1 MRMLSNKLF
10 IAGLLTATTLGG
22 CTSATRGV
30 VNPTPAPA
38 PQISPVLQEE
48 QLGLKRVVAI
58 ARFSDETTRANNFLV
73 DKQGN
78 RLGKQASDILAS
90 RLTATQKFIMLE
102 RDAMEDV
109 MKEAK
114 LDGEPLDEVGAD
126 YIIVGSVSEFGRSN
140 ESEVGVFSRN
150 RIQVATATV
159 NVRLINTR
167 TGEIVYAEE
176 ATGQAQSE
184 ANQVLGVGQTA
195 GYNTS
200 LDDRAISAAISKLV
214 SNVMENLLDAPWQ
227 AYLVGQHN
235 GQWLMTGG
243 KSQGIEKGQRFT
255 VVTPGKLV
263 KNPQTGMNMELP
275 ASEVATIEVVGFMG
289 SGNNE
294 MSLCSLVNG
303 NVNSE
308 RLTDYRVRE
317 EESAL

>member
-1 MRMLSNKLF
+1 MRKYSNRLL
-10 IAGLLTATTLGG
+10 IAGLLSVTALGG

-38 PQISPVLQEE
+38 PQISPVFQEE

-58 ARFSDETTRANNFLV
+58 TRFSDETTRANNFLV
-73 DKQGN
+73 DNQGN

-102 RDAMEDV
+102 RDAMADV

-114 LDGEPLDEVGAD
+114 LDGDVLEDVGAD

-159 NVRLINTR
+159 NVRLVNTR
-167 TGEIVYAEE
+167 TGEIVYSEE
-176 ATGQAQSE
+176 ATGKAQSE

-195 GYNTS
+195 GYDTS

-227 AYLVGQHN
+227 AYLVGEHN

-243 KSQGIEKGQRFT
+243 KAQGVKVGQQFT
-255 VVTPGKLV
+255 VVMPGKLV

-275 ASEVATIEVVGFMG
+275 ANEVATIEVVNFMG

-294 MSLCSLVNG
+294 MSLCKLVNG
-303 NVNSE
+303 NINGE

>member
-1 MRMLSNKLF
+1 MRKYSNRLL
-10 IAGLLTATTLGG
+10 IAGLFSVTALGG

-38 PQISPVLQEE
+38 PQISPVFQEE

-58 ARFSDETTRANNFLV
+58 TRFSDETTRANNFLV
-73 DKQGN
+73 DNQGN

-90 RLTATQKFIMLE
+90 RLTATQKFVMLE
-102 RDAMEDV
+102 RDAMADV

-114 LDGEPLDEVGAD
+114 LDGDVLEDVGAD
-126 YIIVGSVSEFGRSN
+126 YIIVGAVSEFGRSN

-159 NVRLINTR
+159 NVRLVNTR
-167 TGEIVYAEE
+167 TGEIVYSEE
-176 ATGQAQSE
+176 ATGKAQSE

-195 GYNTS
+195 GYDTS

-227 AYLVGQHN
+227 AYLVGEHN

-243 KSQGIEKGQRFT
+243 KSQGVKAGQQFT
-255 VVTPGKLV
+255 VVMPGKLV

-275 ASEVATIEVVGFMG
+275 ATETATIEVVSFMG

-294 MSLCSLVNG
+294 MSLCKLVSGNING
-303 NVNSE
+303 E

>member
-1 MRMLSNKLF
+1 MRMLPKKLF
-10 IAGLLTATTLGG
+10 IASLLTATVLAG

-38 PQISPVLQEE
+38 PQISPVLQDE

-114 LDGEPLDEVGAD
+114 LDGEPLEDVGAD

-195 GYNTS
+195 GYDTS

-243 KSQGIEKGQRFT
+243 NAQGIEAGQQFT
-255 VVTPGKLV
+255 VVMPGKLV

-275 ASEVATIEVVGFMG
+275 ATELATIEVVSFMG
-289 SGNNE
+289 KGNNE
-294 MSLCSLVNG
+294 MSLCKLVNG
-303 NVNSE
+303 DINSE

-317 EESAL
+317 GESAL

>member
-1 MRMLSNKLF
+1 MRKYSNRLL
-10 IAGLLTATTLGG
+10 IAGLLSVTALGG

-38 PQISPVLQEE
+38 PQISPVFQEE

-58 ARFSDETTRANNFLV
+58 TRFSDETTRANNFLV
-73 DKQGN
+73 DNQGN

-90 RLTATQKFIMLE
+90 RLTATQKFVMLE
-102 RDAMEDV
+102 RDAMADV

-114 LDGEPLDEVGAD
+114 LDGDVLEDVGAD

-159 NVRLINTR
+159 NVRLVNTR
-167 TGEIVYAEE
+167 TGEIVYSEE
-176 ATGQAQSE
+176 ATGKAQSE

-195 GYNTS
+195 GYDTS

-227 AYLVGQHN
+227 AYLVGEHN

-243 KSQGIEKGQRFT
+243 KSQGVKAGQQFT
-255 VVTPGKLV
+255 VVMPGKLV

-275 ASEVATIEVVGFMG
+275 ATETATIEVVSFMG

-294 MSLCSLVNG
+294 MSLCKLVSGNING
-303 NVNSE
+303 E